1 MERGAVPT
9 RNQSLDEGLQK
20 NLNENRD
27 QGLDQA
33 WMRRA
38 LDLAQHSVGLASPNP
53 VVGCVLVND
62 GAIVGVGRH
71 EYDKKDHAEVVAL
84 KNAGAAARGGTAYVT
99 LEPCCTTGRTG
110 PCTNALIEA
119 GIARVVA
126 ATVDPN
132 PAVSGKGL
140 DQLRAAGVAVTSG
153 VMERE
158 ARKLNDGFARYI
170 RTGLPFVTLK
180 AGVSLDGRIA
190 PAPGSAPR
198 GAPVFLTGEKARA
211 QVQEMRH
218 SADAVITGINTVLQD
233 DPHLTDRSGLPRRR
247 RLLRV
252 VLDSGLR
259 TPLDSKLV
267 RTAQEDLLIFCTI
280 APTQR
285 QRTFEA
291 LGVRVERVD
300 AAEALADQFG
310 AGTRGRSQAVR
321 NSGVC
326 LKTVMKRLGKMEIL
340 SAMLEAGG
348 QLNASALSGG
358 YVDKLTLFY
367 APVFLGPGAVPLLQ
381 EPIARSTLPTPP
393 EIECIDHDVRV
404 DAYLRDPWGE
414 C

>member
-1 MERGAVPT
+1 M
-9 RNQSLDEGLQK
+9 Q
-20 NLNENRD
+20 
-27 QGLDQA
+27 
-33 WMRRA
+33 RA
-38 LDLAQHSVGLASPNP
+38 LELAQQSVGLASPNP
-53 VVGCVLVND
+53 AVGCVLVKE
-62 GAIVGVGRH
+62 GAVVGAGRH

-84 KNAGAAARGGTAYVT
+84 KNAGDAARGATAYVT

-110 PCTNALIEA
+110 PCTKALIGA
-119 GIARVVA
+119 GVARVVA
-126 ATVDPN
+126 ATTDPN
-132 PAVSGKGL
+132 PAVSGKGFE
-140 DQLRAAGVAVTSG
+140 QLRAAGIPVTTG
-153 VMERE
+153 VLERE

-218 SADAVITGINTVLQD
+218 SADALITGINTVLQD

-247 RLLRV
+247 PLLRV
-252 VLDSGLR
+252 VLDAGLR

-267 RTAQEDLLIFCTI
+267 RTTQKDLLIFCAV

-300 AAEALADQFG
+300 STEMAGDRFG
-310 AGTRGRSQAVR
+310 AGPQGRVRSVR

-326 LKTVMKRLGKMEIL
+326 LNSVMKRLGQMEIL
-340 SAMLEAGG
+340 SAILEAGG
-348 QLNASALSGG
+348 QLNSSALCGSH
-358 YVDKLTLFY
+358 VDKVTLFY

-381 EPIARSTLPTPP
+381 EPMARLPLPGLP
-393 EIECIDHDVRV
+393 MVECIDQDVRV
-404 DAYLRDPWGE
+404 DAYLRNPWGE
-414 C
+414 I

>member
-1 MERGAVPT
+1 MEKGVVPK
-9 RNQSLDEGLQK
+9 RIEGLDEG
-20 NLNENRD
+20 
-27 QGLDQA
+27 
-33 WMRRA
+33 WMQRA
-38 LDLAQHSVGLASPNP
+38 LELAQNSVGLASPNP
-53 VVGCVLVND
+53 AVGCVLVKD
-62 GAIVGVGRH
+62 GVIVGAGRH

-84 KNAGAAARGGTAYVT
+84 KNAGGAAQGATAYVT

-119 GIARVVA
+119 GVARVVA

-140 DQLRAAGVAVTSG
+140 DQLRAAGIAVASG

-158 ARKLNDGFARYI
+158 ARRLNNGFARYI
-170 RTGLPFVTLK
+170 QTGLPFVTLK

-190 PAPGSAPR
+190 PAPGTAPR

-218 SADAVITGINTVLQD
+218 SVDAVITGINTVLQD

-247 RLLRV
+247 PLLRV

-267 RTAQEDLLIFCTI
+267 RSAQDDLLIFCAV
-280 APTQR
+280 APTPR

-300 AAEALADQFG
+300 ASEVVGDQFG
-310 AGTRGRSQAVR
+310 AGPPGRVQSVR
-321 NSGVC
+321 KSGVC
-326 LKTVMKRLGKMEIL
+326 LNSVMKRLGALEIV
-340 SAMLEAGG
+340 SAIMEAGG

-358 YVDKLTLFY
+358 HVDKLTLFY

-381 EPIARSTLPTPP
+381 EPITRSTLPFPP
-393 EIECIDHDVRV
+393 EVECIDQDVRV

-414 C
+414 S